1 MKASDCQTKGFLK
14 TTEVE
19 MGKVRILERM
29 AGHWQWVGLYRE
41 QGTVTSVSPGNPAC
55 SSPTLHT
62 SYSRWLS
69 QGDESKSGHWSK
81 RLSLR
86 VTLYSTHSSTSSTCY
101 ASASA
106 HLTSSQMPQR
116 ICCKSKAVT
125 TAIVK
130 EALTFAIYN
139 FYNSKIIKQR
149 KESALLL
156 RS

>member
-1 MKASDCQTKGFLK
+1 
-14 TTEVE
+14 
-19 MGKVRILERM
+19 MGKVRILEGM

-62 SYSRWLS
+62 SYSRWLR
-69 QGDESKSGHWSK
+69 QGDECKSGHWSK

-86 VTLYSTHSSTSSTCY
+86 VTLYSTHSTTWSTCY

-106 HLTSSQMPQR
+106 SAPPAMLVLDHLTSSQMPQR

-149 KESALLL
+149 KESALL

>member
-1 MKASDCQTKGFLK
+1 MEASDCQTKGFLK

-55 SSPTLHT
+55 SSPTLH
-62 SYSRWLS
+62 YRWLR
-69 QGDESKSGHWSK
+69 QGDECKSGHWSK

-86 VTLYSTHSSTSSTCY
+86 VTLSTQHTLQP
-101 ASASA
+101 APPAMLVLA

-149 KESALLL
+149 KESALL

>member
-1 MKASDCQTKGFLK
+1 
-14 TTEVE
+14 

-41 QGTVTSVSPGNPAC
+41 QGTVTSVSPGNPAFR
-55 SSPTLHT
+55 SPTPH
-62 SYSRWLS
+62 YRWLR
-69 QGDESKSGHWSK
+69 QGDECKSGHWSK
-81 RLSLR
+81 RLSLC
-86 VTLYSTHSSTSSTCY
+86 VTLSTQHTLQPGPP
-101 ASASA
+101 AMLVLA

-130 EALTFAIYN
+130 EALTFAIHN
-139 FYNSKIIKQR
+139 FYHRKIIKQR
-149 KESALLL
+149 KESALL